1 MTAKD
6 ALHAALEL
14 VQQNRYSE
22 SALYLTDV
30 VASLAFGGSHRKV
43 DLSRIAILDED
54 GQAAA
59 VDLIT
64 AKIRGSY
71 PDEAWALTADKM
83 LETTKG
89 R

>member
-30 VASLAFGGSHRKV
+30 GGSHRKV

-64 AKIRGSY
+64 AKIRGSH